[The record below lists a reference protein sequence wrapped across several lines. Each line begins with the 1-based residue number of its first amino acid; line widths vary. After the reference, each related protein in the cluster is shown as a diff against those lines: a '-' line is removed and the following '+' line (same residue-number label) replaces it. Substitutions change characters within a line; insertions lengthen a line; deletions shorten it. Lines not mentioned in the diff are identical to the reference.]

1 MNDLKRKLT
10 SKTFWLSLVG
20 AIVVALQCFGVKVD
34 APYVNEAVSAVCS
47 VFIVLG
53 IVKNDS
59 VLPGSGEDEGESKQ
73 DEEHKD
79 AT

>member
-1 MNDLKRKLT
+1 MKDLKRKLT

-59 VLPGSGEDEGESKQ
+59 VLPGSGEDEDESKQ

>member
-1 MNDLKRKLT
+1 MKDLKRKLT

-59 VLPGSGEDEGESKQ
+59 VLPGSGEDEDKHRQ
-73 DEEHKD
+73 EEDYKD

>member
-1 MNDLKRKLT
+1 MKDLKRKLT

-59 VLPGSGEDEGESKQ
+59 VLPGSGEDEDDSKQ
-73 DEEHKD
+73 EEDYKD